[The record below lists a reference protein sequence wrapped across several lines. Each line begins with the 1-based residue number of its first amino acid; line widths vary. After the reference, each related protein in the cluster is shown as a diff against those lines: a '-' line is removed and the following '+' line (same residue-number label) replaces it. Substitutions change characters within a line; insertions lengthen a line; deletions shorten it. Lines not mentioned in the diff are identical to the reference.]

1 MASFILSN
9 KAVEDLSSIWTYTV
23 EVWSEE
29 QADIYYY
36 GIMDYCKGLANGK
49 FHGKTYPKIGENI
62 YGFRINQHILL
73 YTINDDSDLEIWRIL
88 HSRMDLRNK
97 ID

>member
-9 KAVEDLSSIWTYTV
+9 KAVEDLSSIWSYTV

-29 QADIYYY
+29 QADKYYY
-36 GIMDYCKGLANGK
+36 NILDYCKGLSNGK
-49 FHGKTYPKIGENI
+49 FHGKVYPKIGENI
-62 YGFRINQHILL
+62 CGFRINQHILF
-73 YTINDDSDLEIWRIL
+73 YTISADSNLEILRIL